1 MNKRQ
6 EKISE
11 LEEAADRIKTVVYY
25 GADDDMKNVKDR
37 IEELEYVSDRI
48 TLAQIANDFELASQ
62 LIDSFITDEQEKELY
77 MQLRETNVD
86 IDETLNIEL
95 LSAKYSFF
103 GGLLGSIVTD
113 IEVQQRIISLSDG
126 RLELF
131 KQLFDK
137 IKDEVSNPIPII
149 TSVLKDLGT
158 SPHICRYND
167 CNRYQSLNSLIEEH
181 LKHGGSLSESDK
193 EKLLF
198 LYTSNNTNFIVETLD
213 DLTSFGE
220 KSSKSIIKIDE
231 MVDKERKASLKNI
244 ANIKNALLWKSYG
257 IGLRDAETII
267 KRYKAKG
274 VEVTDENRETMQL
287 YLCLCEIVSENDA
300 EKLIKIFDEFS
311 EQKETSFNYMSPLVI
326 EDELKNMFL
335 QEFNK
340 VTYKT
345 DNQLPTNIDGIQVY
359 NAGTDFKMIMTSVG
373 AYQGKMTV
381 NNYYEYWNSPHIRSH
396 GNCCSLIAN
405 NNLST
410 AEIKNI
416 CLGFSNFNSGT
427 LLRAANY
434 DLNSTKHSRELDFLR
449 VRETFMLPNDLIN
462 STRSTYNELVYERR
476 ELSDGSAN
484 NKKNPDY
491 IVFFEEFD
499 GENIENLT
507 DEDIQKETDEEKRKL
522 LQMQKRLWKETKKAA
537 IDFSRTDE
545 NGKVSPLPIVKI
557 NREECAKSEMKKI
570 QESFSNYLETSNPS
584 LLSDIIVQFENNRI
598 GNRFPHDHI
607 RETYFPRGSIEK
619 MLNQIIDH
627 MKGIEDKSLRCDN
640 INTMEKLISTESK
653 NWKEGSQTFKQLEGF
668 NHSQYL
674 QELKEIRQVEM
685 QNYNR

>member
-6 EKISE
+6 EKILE
-11 LEEAADRIKTVVYY
+11 LYGAADVIKSVKYY
-25 GADDDMKNVKDR
+25 GSSDVMLNVKDR
-37 IEELEYVSDRI
+37 VEQLEYVSDRI
-48 TLAQIANDFELASQ
+48 TLAQMANDFELASQ
-62 LIDSFITDEQEKELY
+62 LIGSFITDEQEKELY
-77 MQLRETNVD
+77 MQLRETNID

-95 LSAKYSFF
+95 LSAKYSFL

-113 IEVQQRIISLSDG
+113 IEVQQRIISLSDD

-158 SPHICRYND
+158 SPYVCRYKD
-167 CNRYQSLNSLIEEH
+167 FNRYQSLNSLIEEH
-181 LKHGGSLSESDK
+181 LRHGGSLSESDK

-198 LYTSNNTNFIVETLD
+198 LYTSNNTNFTVETLD

-220 KSSKSIIKIDE
+220 KSSKSIIEIDE
-231 MVDKERKASLKNI
+231 MVDNERKASLKNI

-274 VEVTDENRETMQL
+274 VEVTDENRKTMQL
-287 YLCLCEIVSENDA
+287 YLCLCEIVSEKDA

-373 AYQGKMTV
+373 AYQEKMTV

-434 DLNSTKHSRELDFLR
+434 DLNSTVHSRELDFPR

-522 LQMQKRLWKETKKAA
+522 LQTQKRLWKETKKAA
-537 IDFSRTDE
+537 IDFSKTDE
-545 NGKVSPLPIVKI
+545 NGNVSPLPIVKI

-607 RETYFPRGSIEK
+607 RETYFSRDSIEK

-627 MKGIEDKSLRCDN
+627 MKGIEDKSLRFDN
-640 INTMEKLISTESK
+640 INTMGKLISTELK
-653 NWKEGSQTFKQLEGF
+653 NWKEGSRTFGQLNGC
-668 NHSQYL
+668 NYSQYF
-674 QELKEIRQVEM
+674 QELIEMRQIEM
-685 QNYNR
+685 QNSNR